1 MVIAAVPNF
10 VPSCAEVAV
19 TVAVVAVLTVG
30 AMYSPEAEMVP
41 GPAVHTTAE
50 LKLPVPV
57 TTEVHWLSWLDR
69 IVGKAQVTVTELIV
83 PEGWTKMLA
92 DPDFVE
98 SWTEVAVTVTCALV
112 ATTGAVNTPLLS
124 TEPELAVQFTAELK
138 LLVPVTVAAH

>member
-1 MVIAAVPNF
+1 
-10 VPSCAEVAV
+10 
-19 TVAVVAVLTVG
+19 
-30 AMYSPEAEMVP
+30 
-41 GPAVHTTAE
+41 
-50 LKLPVPV
+50 
-57 TTEVHWLSWLDR
+57 LDR